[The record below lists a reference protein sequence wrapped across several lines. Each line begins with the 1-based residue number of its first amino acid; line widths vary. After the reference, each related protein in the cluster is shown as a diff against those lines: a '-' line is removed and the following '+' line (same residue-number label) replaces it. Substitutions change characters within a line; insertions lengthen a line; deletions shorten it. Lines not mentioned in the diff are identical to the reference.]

1 MLLFAEPITEESSY
15 SSDEPTATQNVEEND
30 ETNESDDY
38 TADTTA
44 IQQFTTEEET
54 TSDETTSIEPT
65 SDETTLIES
74 TTVEFHSTTTKITHS
89 PEPPSRTC
97 KS

>member
-1 MLLFAEPITEESSY
+1 MILFAEPITEESSY

-30 ETNESDDY
+30 ETNESEDH

-54 TSDETTSIEPT
+54 TSDETT
-65 SDETTLIES
+65 LIES
-74 TTVEFHSTTTKITHS
+74 TTVEFPSTTTKITHS